1 MPAEKQSG
9 PPPDFPKFERYTD
22 VTIGDNVITC
32 PVYYWK
38 DNSVLPFPMPKPGTV
53 KLRVKK
59 QDITYLKIYS
69 GFDIETSNVDIPK
82 NDKGDVTH
90 LAFMY
95 HWQFSFVSD
104 SSGIVFMGR
113 YWSEFLHLM
122 EKLESFYGLG
132 FDKRIL
138 IWIANAGFEF
148 QFIRKKF
155 DWAEDDFFAREERH
169 PLKFRTG
176 GYEFHEALTISG
188 GSLAQLAKDYTV
200 TQKLK
205 GDLDF
210 KIFRSGK
217 TPLEFGEKSYCI
229 NDVTIL
235 SEWSYFIFI
244 TYIMPDKR
252 IPLTKTGILRS
263 ECRQELIKMLGRDGF
278 KRYMQL
284 IKEAYP
290 SQEEY
295 FMWFKWLFR
304 GGYVHSNILLT
315 GIKIGSKK
323 KKVKGKDRTSSYPAE
338 MLTKLND
345 WPITPFK
352 DEEFS
357 EEALKEK
364 CCIMELTLKDVRRK
378 TSLSLESKSKCIEL
392 VGTKKYPV
400 VIDNGRVAQAGK
412 MRVMLTEIDLE
423 LYRLYYDFK
432 IETVHSFKTSKRGA
446 LPLFLRKV
454 LATYY
459 KKKDQLKKSG
469 QKDTPEYVIV
479 KQKNNS
485 FFGMMVTR
493 IELDKITYSDKW
505 EVLEKELDFE
515 DEVKGQF
522 LLPQWGIYCTA
533 LARRELLLPTM
544 KITERI
550 GYGNGKNGAGVIYN
564 DTDSI
569 KYYDPD
575 GLAEEVFEEY
585 NEEMRATLKA
595 AGLTAPEF
603 NTLGTYE
610 ADGESGEF
618 EAFKTLGA
626 KRYLATEHGVTHAT
640 IAGLPKAAILNVEG
654 DPYEAFNADGMLIDA
669 ELSLKNGISYND
681 SFTSYTAPDGEV
693 MSEDSSA
700 GIFDM
705 SFNMN
710 LDKIYYTIVTDGLT
724 ERLRKYGD

>member
-1 MPAEKQSG
+1 M
-9 PPPDFPKFERYTD
+9 
-22 VTIGDNVITC
+22 ITC

-82 NDKGDVTH
+82 NDKGDVLH

-138 IWIANAGFEF
+138 IWIANACFEH

-169 PLKFRTG
+169 PLKFRSG

-244 TYIMPDKR
+244 TYIIPDKR

-290 SQEEY
+290 SQEDY
-295 FMWFKWLFR
+295 FKWFKWLFR

-392 VGTKKYPV
+392 TGTKKYPV
-400 VIDNGRVAQAGK
+400 VIDNGRVAQAGR

-459 KKKDQLKKSG
+459 KKKDRLKKSG

-493 IELDKITYSDKW
+493 IELDKIVYSDKW

-515 DEVKGQF
+515 DEVKSQF

-533 LARRELLLPTM
+533 LARRELLVPTM

-550 GYGNGKNGAGVIYN
+550 GYGNSKNGAGVIYN

-585 NEEMRATLKA
+585 NEEMRARLKA